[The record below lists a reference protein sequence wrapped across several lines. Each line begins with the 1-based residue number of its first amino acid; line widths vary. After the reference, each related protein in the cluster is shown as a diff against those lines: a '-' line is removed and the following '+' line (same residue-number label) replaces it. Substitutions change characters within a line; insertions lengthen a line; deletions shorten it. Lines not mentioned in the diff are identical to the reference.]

1 MNQRRRKRGRPQ
13 KVGSIRDVVL
23 TIRLTPKERRM
34 IDGAAERD
42 RIPVSIWAR
51 AVLLRTAEKGGRK

>member
-1 MNQRRRKRGRPQ
+1 MLKRRGKRGRPQ
-13 KVGSIRDVVL
+13 KIGATRDVVL
-23 TIRLTPKERRM
+23 TIRLTPAERRM

-51 AVLLRTAEKGGRK
+51 AVLLKTAEKGGRK